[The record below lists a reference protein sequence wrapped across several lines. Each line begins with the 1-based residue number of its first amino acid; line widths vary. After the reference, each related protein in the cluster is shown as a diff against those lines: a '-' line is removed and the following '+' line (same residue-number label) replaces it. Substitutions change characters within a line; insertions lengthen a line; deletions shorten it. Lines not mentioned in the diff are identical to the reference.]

1 MDFNRIDW
9 ADSNIVKM
17 EIEFDC
23 AKLYIFNDTLQ
34 QMLIVKFN
42 GFIGMTNLLMWDDQ
56 IIDDA
61 EVRKVQE
68 DDPDPFIQMLF
79 SRYDKDFNYGE
90 RWLNRGVLDVQ
101 IRLINDTTFHI
112 YCQSIEVSS
121 DSHLYF
127 HRPCFKKGT
136 PR

>member
-1 MDFNRIDW
+1 MDFYRFFW
-9 ADSNIVKM
+9 PDSDIEKI
-17 EIEFDC
+17 EIQFDTII
-23 AKLYIFNDTLQ
+23 LYIFNDALQ
-34 QMLIVKFN
+34 RNVCVTCT
-42 GFIGMTNLLMWDDQ
+42 GFIGITNLLMWDDQ
-56 IIDDA
+56 IIDDV

-101 IRLINDTTFHI
+101 IHLINDTTFHI

-127 HRPCFKKGT
+127 HRPCFKKG
-136 PR
+136 PPV